1 MDICAFYLEF
11 YCGIIEKTILR
22 QIPVI
27 LLDFYLCVLG
37 LKQSRVNTCQG
48 LYSMLRYQ
56 GSRGHNHVRRFWD
69 TNTGVNLNNIQTL
82 SQVIP
87 VVNITKRPF
96 SKVSNTRPRHVMKIK
111 YETLSD

>member
-69 TNTGVNLNNIQTL
+69 TNTGVKQHTN
-82 SQVIP
+82 
-87 VVNITKRPF
+87 VVTGNPCCKHY
-96 SKVSNTRPRHVMKIK
+96 K
-111 YETLSD
+111 ETI